1 MKIDLPAEYFRYLE
15 SGGVVEGFTEGMP
28 GYIALWPLDEIET
41 NNKELEV
48 EKYAPGFLGFGGDGG
63 GELLAFDKEGN
74 VYMLPMVG
82 MEPRYAKRIASSWS
96 EIENR
101 IEKTT

>member
-1 MKIDLPAEYFRYLE
+1 MKLELPTEYVRYLK
-15 SGGVVEGFTEGMP
+15 SGGILEGFTEGQP
-28 GYIALWPLDEIET
+28 GYIALWQLNEVEK

-63 GELLAFDKEGN
+63 GELLAFDNKGI

-82 MEPRYAKRIASSWS
+82 MEPRYARKIAASWV
-96 EIENR
+96 ELEKR
-101 IEKTT
+101 IEKAT